1 MPVQILQLALRVIL
15 FVSLSSVLVPHI
27 YVLASPSMPLALM
40 NYARSGPQSMADFS
54 KRNDTLLPYRDVT
67 SDSILDIGDNSS
79 NLGECNELLVQLTV
93 GVLNFSKRPLTIVTD
108 SLLISTPS
116 GKLVNDESL
125 EKDRPNDYQDSCVAG
140 LNNCKGILGELNLA
154 IAALPRGR
162 DDKGL
167 GNYDRNDRL
176 ETVLK
181 DTVNQTKDLLKV
193 TVILVNKVPIVGPII
208 GPTVDELKCIIDEI
222 LDAAE
227 DITDGLLNSL
237 GLKLLVSS
245 CTGGVLGIAIL
256 GICI

>member
-93 GVLNFSKRPLTIVTD
+93 GVLNFR
-108 SLLISTPS
+108 
-116 GKLVNDESL
+116 KLVNDESL

-176 ETVLK
+176 ETILK